1 MRVDNVASDDSD
13 ITSGINSRASISVG
27 EQAEEDS
34 PRDSL
39 KAVTPGDKSRFK
51 KLSLRFPCFTIS
63 STFAI
68 RYLEVSGYYIRHR
81 DLKQLWHKP
90 PRP

>member
-1 MRVDNVASDDSD
+1 MRVDNVASD

-27 EQAEEDS
+27 EHESSDTNS
-34 PRDSL
+34 PRDSF

-51 KLSLRFPCFTIS
+51 KLSLFPCLTLS
-63 STFAI
+63 STSA
-68 RYLEVSGYYIRHR
+68 EVSGYYIRHR